1 MGTME
6 KTLIKV
12 KQDNVKFIEL
22 QFSDFLG
29 GLKSITIPTERLPE
43 ALEKGIWFDGSSIEG
58 FARIAESDM
67 YLKPDINT
75 YALIPWHD
83 RPEKTARLICDI
95 YGPDGNP
102 FEGDPRYILKKVLK
116 EAEELGFKYY
126 TGPEPEFFIFRKDN
140 GNLKALPH
148 DKAGYF
154 DLTTDLAAEIRKD
167 MVLAL
172 EKMGIEVEASHHE
185 VAIGQHEID
194 FKYAEALKTADNVVT
209 FKFTVKAIAQ
219 KHDLHATFMPKPIF
233 GINGSGMHVHQSLFK
248 DNKNIFYDETDK
260 YKLSQIAKSFIA
272 GQLQHIKSICSI
284 TSPLVN
290 SYKRLTP
297 GYEAPV
303 YICWG
308 QINRSALIRIP
319 RIHEGKSES
328 ARCEIRCPDPTCNP
342 YLAFAVLLKAGL
354 EGIKQNLKLEA
365 PVEEDVYHFDDKKL
379 EEKNIDVLP
388 YSLWEAIKYLKKD
401 DMLKSFLGEET
412 WSKYIEAKT
421 KEWDDYRISVSEWEI
436 NRYLENT

>member
-1 MGTME
+1 ME
-6 KTLIKV
+6 LDKTLTKV
-12 KQDNVKFIEL
+12 KQDNVKFIQL
-22 QFSDFLG
+22 QFTDFLG
-29 GLKSITIPTERLPE
+29 GLKQVTIPVEKLKE
-43 ALEKGIWFDGSSIEG
+43 ALEKGIWFDGSSIQG

-67 YLKPDINT
+67 FLKPDIKT
-75 YALIPWHD
+75 YCVIPWHD
-83 RPEKTARLICDI
+83 REEKTCRFICDV
-95 YGPDGNP
+95 YMPDGKP

-116 EAEELGFKYY
+116 EAMELGYEFY
-126 TGPEPEFFIFRKDN
+126 TGPEPEFFIFRKENHD
-140 GNLKALPH
+140 LKPLPH

-167 MVLAL
+167 MQLAL
-172 EKMGIEVEASHHE
+172 EKMGIQVEASHHE

-194 FKYAEALKTADNVVT
+194 FKYADALKTADNVIT

-233 GINGSGMHVHQSLFK
+233 GINGSGMHIHQSLFK
-248 DNKNIFYDETDK
+248 EEKNIFYDEKDK
-260 YKLSQIAKSFIA
+260 YKLSQTAKSFIA
-272 GQLQHIKSICSI
+272 GQLKHIKAICSI

-308 QINRSALIRIP
+308 QTNRSALIRIP

-328 ARCEIRCPDPTCNP
+328 TRCEIRCPDPSCNP

-354 EGIKQNLKLEA
+354 DGVKNNLELEE
-365 PVEEDVYHFDDKKL
+365 PIEEDVYDFDDKKL

-388 YSLWEAIKYLKKD
+388 HSLWEALKNLKKNE
-401 DMLKSFLGEET
+401 MLKDFLGEET
-412 WSKYIEAKT
+412 WKKYIEAKT
-421 KEWDDYRISVSEWEI
+421 REWDSYRISVSEWEI
-436 NRYLENT
+436 KRYLENT